1 MNEMQEKWKEEW
13 EKTSKHRF
21 RSPEDMQY
29 AFAYYYYVI
38 HRHKAKPPDV
48 LAYIKKEVR
57 EREREPRNICLIDLS
72 AALPSLSLLG

>member
-1 MNEMQEKWKEEW
+1 MQFSYFYDPFLSDIMNEMQEKWKEEW

-38 HRHKAKPPDV
+38 HRHKAQPPDV
-48 LAYIKKEVR
+48 LAYIKKEV
-57 EREREPRNICLIDLS
+57 LK
-72 AALPSLSLLG
+72 GT

>member
-38 HRHKAKPPDV
+38 HRHKAQPPDV

-57 EREREPRNICLIDLS
+57 K
-72 AALPSLSLLG
+72 GT